1 MSEPSETPDT
11 VKTQGYFQPLGKIGH
26 YDLLKKIAE
35 GGMGSIYMA
44 RNTKDKTVVAI
55 KVMSPN
61 YVHNPVLLK
70 RFEQEYRVAS
80 KFNHPNLVRALEFGT
95 ENGLPFLVLEFVNG
109 ESLGVLISKQGK
121 FEELEGIKIIA
132 QVAKALN
139 QVHKDKLI
147 HRDVKPDNI
156 LVGKNGIAKLTDL
169 GLVKEVSVGDLNL
182 TRSGRGLGTPNFM
195 APEQFRDAKNA
206 DIRCDIYSLGATLYT
221 MLTGE
226 LPYKSVNPLETWMK
240 KVQNDLPTPRELN
253 PRISE
258 RTDWAIRRAMDSD
271 PDIRPSSCRE
281 FVEDLVGKSTRKST
295 VNNAALEKANIKPP
309 SEAIWFMAYNDDQG
323 KQHVV
328 KGTAKA
334 IRRSFKDGIL
344 EDPIKYKLG
353 KSAEGPFEDMKIF
366 PEFRDLAVHLT
377 KPNTNANSK
386 TKQDGEPTPIT
397 IPDESSKITKE
408 PKRPQTETPSKIY
421 YVVGAGVVIA
431 ISLIIYAVISLR

>member
-1 MSEPSETPDT
+1 MKEPSETPDNA
-11 VKTQGYFQPLGKIGH
+11 KPQGYVEPLGKIGQ
-26 YDLLKKIAE
+26 YELLKKIAE
-35 GGMGSIYMA
+35 GGMGSIFMA
-44 RNTKDKTVVAI
+44 RNIKNNSVVAI

-70 RFEQEYRVAS
+70 RFEQEFRVAS
-80 KFNHPNLVRALEFGT
+80 KFNHPNLVRALEFGQDN
-95 ENGLPFLVLEFVNG
+95 ELPYLVLEFVNG
-109 ESLGVLISKQGK
+109 ESLGVIISQQGK

-169 GLVKEVSVGDLNL
+169 GLVKEILVGDLNL

-240 KVQNDLPTPRELN
+240 KVQNDLPAPRELN

-271 PDIRPSSCRE
+271 PDNRPSSCRE
-281 FVEDLVGKSTRKST
+281 FVEDLVGKSTRKSSVT
-295 VNNAALEKANIKPP
+295 NPTLEKPEVKQTTD
-309 SEAIWFMAYNDDQG
+309 AIWFMAYNDDLG
-323 KQHVV
+323 KLHVV

-344 EDPIKYKLG
+344 EDPGKYKLS
-353 KSAEGPFEDMKIF
+353 KSAEGPFEEIKIF
-366 PEFRDLAVHLT
+366 PEFRDLVVHLT
-377 KPNTNANSK
+377 KPNSTPNSK
-386 TKQDGEPTPIT
+386 SKTGDPVPIPIVSEPTRIMAGLN
-397 IPDESSKITKE
+397 
-408 PKRPQTETPSKIY
+408 RPRSGTPLWVY
-421 YVVGAGVVIA
+421 YVVGAVTIIA
-431 ISLIIYAVISLR
+431 IFLIIGVAIYLRK